1 MTINLNAGSFS
12 STGVTQPSNLV
23 GEVVGWPYNNI
34 SIAYG
39 TVVQNAIGN
48 DANDIFY
55 GNNAGD
61 TLTGGAGTDIFFIG
75 GGNTKVITKGGV
87 NVVVFHDPMAD
98 YTIDSQVN
106 GTMVVTEIGGT
117 QADGTTTIIGPA
129 VLQFSGV
136 TFVGTADDGSS
147 NATTGHVVT
156 ITMISSTPVTVT
168 GSPTLQL
175 NDNEVATYVSGSGG
189 NALVFT
195 YTVQAGDSAS
205 DLAVTA
211 INLPAG
217 ATVQNA
223 AGTSLATV
231 TGELSLQIN
240 GA

>member
-1 MTINLNAGSFS
+1 M
-12 STGVTQPSNLV
+12 
-23 GEVVGWPYNNI
+23 
-34 SIAYG
+34 
-39 TVVQNAIGN
+39 
-48 DANDIFY
+48 
-55 GNNAGD
+55 
-61 TLTGGAGTDIFFIG
+61 
-75 GGNTKVITKGGV
+75 ITKGGV

-98 YTIDSQVN
+98 YTINSQVN

-129 VLQFSGV
+129 VLQFFGV
-136 TFVGTADDGSS
+136 TFVGTADDDSS